1 MSDSLLDDF
10 AKAIEDGDSF
20 QVESLLASG
29 SIDVNARL
37 PRELNPPPLV
47 LAVTCEACRVAIVE
61 MLLSAGAHIDG
72 VDDNG
77 QTACFVAV
85 WAHNVD
91 ALAVLLAHRPD
102 LEIKDSH
109 FNQTPLQLSL
119 EQSSF
124 RSECISVILI
134 NAGAALDVL
143 PGSLFWFASRSTS
156 AIQAL
161 LNRNFVVSQLRSRHN
176 YTPLHAIAFEHEWS
190 ASLQAAA
197 NMLINVCGVDLEAR
211 SFDDYTCTQIAAAG
225 RHGALRCFIDAG
237 ADVNAA
243 HDTGQTPLHRVS
255 NYECAVL
262 LLAGGADVNKR
273 NDRGQTASQTLWKG
287 NCFALFLAA
296 GADPNDINGEI
307 IVDISARQ
315 LETARRD
322 IAKARLDFVRHRAWQ
337 VCISLQSR
345 GLDALQMCEILL
357 HACGPVAPLIAF
369 HQWWKIATTVK
380 HFRN

>member
-1 MSDSLLDDF
+1 VNEFEANAHAIAQFSIQKFVSFSLQSSAQRMSSLLDDF

-243 HDTGQTPLHRVS
+243 HDTGQTP
-255 NYECAVL
+255 
-262 LLAGGADVNKR
+262 
-273 NDRGQTASQTLWKG
+273 
-287 NCFALFLAA
+287 FA
-296 GADPNDINGEI
+296 PS
-307 IVDISARQ
+307 VQ
-315 LETARRD
+315 LRMHYFAPCRWS
-322 IAKARLDFVRHRAWQ
+322 RLER
-337 VCISLQSR
+337 
-345 GLDALQMCEILL
+345 
-357 HACGPVAPLIAF
+357 
-369 HQWWKIATTVK
+369 T
-380 HFRN
+380 